1 MELFMKQKFLLKVRV
16 IALFLGISLFA
27 ISCQDNATQTD
38 VNSKSDASQYQGILT
53 NENDEPIEGAI
64 IFAEDNGQILC
75 TDTTMTDGSFIL
87 INLPK
92 DKSNVTLQGSH
103 FKFQNFKIKIQDLI
117 NAKDF
122 VKFLKIKMHY
132 RDSCCGKLIFYV
144 KDSTSGE
151 AVSGANVK
159 VSYGNI
165 PIEIKKTDDHG
176 RVAFENMCQGE
187 YSLLIAKDG
196 YKVIKDDFQL
206 GQCDTLE
213 KTYNFTRSD
222 SVQCCAS
229 LKVIVRDNETKQ
241 AIENAEVRLNGKEN
255 RFSEMKRTNAD
266 GITYFENICEGKY
279 WIRVSRDHYKVVE
292 EDMTFEDCES
302 KVIEIHMNKIIENT
316 DTCCNNKVS
325 IILKNEN
332 GELINGATVKL
343 WQGNHNIRTKTSEN
357 GTVLFGELCTG
368 KYGVSVSREGYKPME
383 WNFTVT
389 CEQSLEFSKTL
400 VKNQD
405 DTCCN
410 NKVSII
416 LKNENGELINGATVK
431 LWQGNHNIR
440 TKTSENGTVL
450 FGELCTGKY
459 GVSVS
464 RDGYKPMEW
473 DFTVT
478 CEQSLE
484 FSKTL
489 VKNQA
494 DTCCNNKASIILKN
508 ENGEL
513 INGATVKLWQGNH
526 NIRTKT
532 SENGTVLFG
541 ELCTGKYG
549 VSVSRD
555 GYKPMEWDFTVTC
568 EQSLEFSKTLVKNQV
583 DTCETAIMKIKVR
596 DSKEEPIVGA
606 KVVISAP
613 DGQTFDGYT
622 GQDGYFVKEHLK
634 APVRYTITIT
644 KDGYQSMT
652 FSWTLEH
659 CDTYTKAIILQQ

>member
-1 MELFMKQKFLLKVRV
+1 MKQKFLLKVRV

-144 KDSTSGE
+144 KDSTSGA

-187 YSLLIAKDG
+187 YSLLIARDG
-196 YKVIKDDFQL
+196 YKVIKDAFQL

-222 SVQCCAS
+222 SVQCCAT

-279 WIRVSRDHYKVVE
+279 WIRVSREHYKVVE

-316 DTCCNNKVS
+316 DTCCNNKAS

-383 WNFTVT
+383 WDFTVT

-526 NIRTKT
+526 NIRTKI

-549 VSVSRD
+549 VSVSRE

-568 EQSLEFSKTLVKNQV
+568 EQSLEFSKTLIKNQI

>member
-1 MELFMKQKFLLKVRV
+1 MKQKFLLKVRV

-27 ISCQDNATQTD
+27 ISCQDNATQTE

-87 INLPK
+87 VNLPK

-241 AIENAEVRLNGKEN
+241 AIENAEVRLNGKEKD
-255 RFSEMKRTNAD
+255 FSEMKRTNAD

-316 DTCCNNKVS
+316 DTCCNSKLTLKVLDSANHSPIPSFKVTFWNGLKNSDKIIGKDGKIVIEHLCQGQYVFTVVSEHYKGIEFRMDIGCNVSKEEIVYLSKNQADTCCNNKAS

-368 KYGVSVSREGYKPME
+368 KYGVSVSRE
-383 WNFTVT
+383 
-389 CEQSLEFSKTL
+389 
-400 VKNQD
+400 
-405 DTCCN
+405 
-410 NKVSII
+410 
-416 LKNENGELINGATVK
+416 
-431 LWQGNHNIR
+431 
-440 TKTSENGTVL
+440 
-450 FGELCTGKY
+450 
-459 GVSVS
+459 
-464 RDGYKPMEW
+464 GYKPMEW

-555 GYKPMEWDFTVTC
+555 GYKPMEWNFTVTC
-568 EQSLEFSKTLVKNQV
+568 EQSLEFSKTLVKNQI